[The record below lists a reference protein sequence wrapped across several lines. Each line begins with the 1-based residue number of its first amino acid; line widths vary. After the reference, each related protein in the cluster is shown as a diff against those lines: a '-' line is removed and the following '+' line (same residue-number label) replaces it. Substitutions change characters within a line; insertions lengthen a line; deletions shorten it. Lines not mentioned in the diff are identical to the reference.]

1 MSQSIIYF
9 LQDLF
14 VQVFMYI
21 VVSHKVQLVSTV
33 LCTFLQVLETQFHYQ
48 ITVAFQTFVPND
60 PQVLLDRLPL
70 RVLRVVF
77 WLIRLRCDGR
87 LSHFDDFSVGVIVF
101 ETFVLDW
108 CDVPEIFVHFVFGP
122 VSEEES
128 VEERIFHEELR
139 RCQLG
144 SKMLWEVSHDVV
156 IEFVSKSELAWKISQ
171 IFKLYFW
178 EKRVQWLSISH
189 IKSQF
194 IRADIVV
201 NRNISKVINCKL
213 NVLLLS
219 VF

>member
-1 MSQSIIYF
+1 MRHCVINF
-9 LQDLF
+9 LQYF
-14 VQVFMYI
+14 IVQVFMHVI
-21 VVSHKVQLVSTV
+21 VSHKVQLVSTV
-33 LCTFLQVLETQFHYQ
+33 FSTFLQVLKTKFHHQ

-122 VSEEES
+122 VSEEEN
-128 VEERIFHEELR
+128 VEEGVFHEELR

-156 IEFVSKSELAWKISQ
+156 IKFMCKSELAWKLYKVFDLNLCQKCVHLSSNTHIMSKFICSY
-171 IFKLYFW
+171 IFIHRYKT
-178 EKRVQWLSISH
+178 KAV
-189 IKSQF
+189 
-194 IRADIVV
+194 D
-201 NRNISKVINCKL
+201 C
-213 NVLLLS
+213 
-219 VF
+219 